1 MATLEKIRS
10 KAGLLVLV
18 VGVALFAFIIGDFL
32 NSGSTYFRQSQ
43 EKIAEVD
50 GVVIKIQE
58 FQNRVDEMNEM
69 YKMQTG
75 STSLPEEYQ
84 TQIRQSVFDG
94 MVQEI
99 VLNEAT
105 SDLGLTVSPEELFDM
120 VQGEN
125 ISPMIQ
131 QMQMFVNPQ
140 TGAFD
145 KAALL
150 NFLKTI
156 DTENIASYPAD
167 QQAQLLQARQFWMF
181 WEKNIKRQRLEQ
193 KYTTLLSKAVSANK
207 LDAKD
212 AFDAS
217 AVSSDM
223 VYAMQSYST
232 IPDST
237 IQVSKSEIEKLYNQ
251 RKELFKQ
258 KESKVIKY
266 ISVDIRPSQED
277 YDNASAEIEAL
288 KKELATTTRVADLVA
303 ENSEIPY
310 MDAFFSENAL
320 DPEMKQFVKTA
331 AVGDIYGPVFEN
343 DKYRMFKLVDKTV
356 APDSVNV
363 SHIMLAN
370 TGDEAAVQAKADSL
384 LTVLKDGGDFAA
396 LAKEFSVDQA
406 AERGGELGWFTEA
419 TALRGV
425 NEDFKNTVFSTAV
438 NGYAIVKSAY
448 GTHIVKVTDK
458 TANVDKYKVADID
471 MTVSPSTKTYGNIY
485 NELNQFISK
494 NRDVDKLDDAAKE
507 AGYSL
512 LSNVTVTTNDQVLG
526 TIRNSRPVI
535 RWAFQNGKGSISE
548 IFECDNKFVIAAVQG
563 TLPEGYRSLESVTP
577 MLRSELVAQ
586 KKGEQISQAYAA
598 LDCLT
603 SVDAYAQAMGASV
616 DSVKFV
622 SFSTRRI
629 AGIGVEPKLN
639 AMVSLA
645 QKGQVSAPVA
655 GNNGVYVF
663 DVYAQNKESKTYD
676 EAAEMKALDASN
688 MYRFSIQA
696 IQSLVN
702 KADVEDNR
710 IRFY

>member
-310 MDAFFSENAL
+310 VDAFFSENAL

-384 LTVLKDGGDFAA
+384 LAVLKDGGDFAA

-494 NRDVDKLDDAAKE
+494 NRDIDKLDDAAKE
-507 AGYSL
+507 AGYNL
-512 LSNVTVTTNDQVLG
+512 LSNVTVTANDQVLG

-586 KKGEQISQAYAA
+586 KKGEQISQALAA
-598 LDCLT
+598 KNLT

-645 QKGQVSAPVA
+645 QKGLVSAPVA

>member
-384 LTVLKDGGDFAA
+384 LAVLKDGGDFAA

-494 NRDVDKLDDAAKE
+494 NRDIDKLDDAAKE
-507 AGYSL
+507 AGYNL
-512 LSNVTVTTNDQVLG
+512 LSNVTVTANDQVLG

-586 KKGEQISQAYAA
+586 KKGEQISQALAA
-598 LDCLT
+598 KNLT

-655 GNNGVYVF
+655 GNNGVY
-663 DVYAQNKESKTYD
+663 NHWLTRR
-676 EAAEMKALDASN
+676 M
-688 MYRFSIQA
+688 
-696 IQSLVN
+696 
-702 KADVEDNR
+702 
-710 IRFY
+710 

>member
-310 MDAFFSENAL
+310 VDAFFSENAL

-384 LTVLKDGGDFAA
+384 LAVLKDGGDFAA

-494 NRDVDKLDDAAKE
+494 NRDIDKLDDAAKE
-507 AGYSL
+507 AGYNL
-512 LSNVTVTTNDQVLG
+512 LSNVTVTANDQVLG

-563 TLPEGYRSLESVTP
+563 TLPEGYCSLESVTP

-586 KKGEQISQAYAA
+586 KKGEQISQALAA
-598 LDCLT
+598 KNLT

-645 QKGQVSAPVA
+645 QKGLVSAPVA

>member
-43 EKIAEVD
+43 ETIAEID
-50 GVVIKIQE
+50 GEVVKIQE
-58 FQNRVDEMNEM
+58 FQNRVDEMTEM

-75 STSLPEEYQ
+75 SASLPEEYMA
-84 TQIRQSVFDG
+84 QIRQSVFDG
-94 MVQEI
+94 MVQDV

-105 SDLGLTVSPEELFDM
+105 SEIGMTVCPEELFDM

-145 KAALL
+145 KTALL

-156 DTENIASYPAD
+156 DEDNIASYPAD
-167 QQAQLLQARQFWMF
+167 QQAQLLQARQYWMF

-212 AFDAS
+212 AFDGTVAS
-217 AVSSDM
+217 ADIVYVMQPYSS
-223 VYAMQSYST
+223 

-258 KESKVIKY
+258 DESKIIKY
-266 ISVDIRPSQED
+266 IAVDIRPSQDD
-277 YDNASAEIEAL
+277 YDKASEEIEAL
-288 KKELATTTRVADLVA
+288 KGEFVASENVADLVA
-303 ENSEIPY
+303 ENSEVPY

-320 DPEMKQFVKTA
+320 DLEMKQFVKSA
-331 AVGDIYGPVFEN
+331 KVGDVYGPTFEN
-343 DKYRMFKLVDKTV
+343 DKYRMFKLIDKTV
-356 APDSVNV
+356 APDSVKV

-370 TGDEAAVQAKADSL
+370 MGDEAAVQAKADSL
-384 LTVLKDGGDFAA
+384 LDVLKKGGDFTT
-396 LAKEFSVDQA
+396 LAKEYSVDQA
-406 AERGGELGWFTEA
+406 AETGGELGWFTEA

-425 NEDFKNTVFSTAV
+425 NEDFKKAVFSTDV
-438 NGYAIVKSAY
+438 NKYAIVKSLY
-448 GTHIVKVTDK
+448 GVHIVKVTDK
-458 TANVDKYKVADID
+458 TAKVDKFKVADID
-471 MTVSPSTKTYGNIY
+471 MTVSPSSKTYGNIY

-494 NRDVDKLDDAAKE
+494 NQDADKLEEAAKE
-507 AGYSL
+507 AGYNV
-512 LSNVTVTTNDQVLG
+512 LSNIPVYAMDQTVG
-526 TIRNSRPVI
+526 SIKNSRPVV
-535 RWAFQNGKGSISE
+535 RWAFQNEKGDISE
-548 IFECDNKFVIAAVQG
+548 IFECDDKFIIAAVQG
-563 TLPEGYRSLESVTP
+563 SSPKGYRSVEAVTP
-577 MLRSELVAQ
+577 MLKSELIAQ
-586 KKGEQISQAYAA
+586 KKGEKISQDLEAKN
-598 LDCLT
+598 LNSL
-603 SVDAYAQAMGASV
+603 DAYSQAMNASV
-616 DSVKFV
+616 DTVKYV

-629 AGIGVEPKLN
+629 TGIGVEPKLN
-639 AMVSLA
+639 AMISMA
-645 QKGQVSAPVA
+645 QKDQLSTPVA
-655 GNNGVYVF
+655 GSNGVYVF
-663 DVYAQNKESKTYD
+663 KVYEQNKDARSYD
-676 EAAEMKALDASN
+676 EVAEIKSLDAAN
-688 MYRFSIQA
+688 AYRFGFQA

-702 KADVEDNR
+702 KANVTDNR

>member
-310 MDAFFSENAL
+310 MDVFFSENAL

-419 TALRGV
+419 TALRGF

-494 NRDVDKLDDAAKE
+494 NRDIDKLDDAAKE
-507 AGYSL
+507 AGYNL

-586 KKGEQISQAYAA
+586 KKGEQISQALAA
-598 LDCLT
+598 KNLT

-622 SFSTRRI
+622 NFSTRRI

>member
-310 MDAFFSENAL
+310 VDAFFSENAL

-494 NRDVDKLDDAAKE
+494 NRDIDKLDDAAKE
-507 AGYSL
+507 AGYNL

-563 TLPEGYRSLESVTP
+563 TLPEGYCSLESVTP

-586 KKGEQISQAYAA
+586 KKGEQISQALAA
-598 LDCLT
+598 KNLT

>member
-384 LTVLKDGGDFAA
+384 LAVLKDGGDFAA

-494 NRDVDKLDDAAKE
+494 NRDIDKLDDAAKE
-507 AGYSL
+507 AGYNL
-512 LSNVTVTTNDQVLG
+512 LSNVTVTANDQVLG

-586 KKGEQISQAYAA
+586 KKGEQISQALAA
-598 LDCLT
+598 KNLT

>member
-310 MDAFFSENAL
+310 VDAFFSENAL

-494 NRDVDKLDDAAKE
+494 NRDIDKLDDAAKE
-507 AGYSL
+507 AGYNL

-586 KKGEQISQAYAA
+586 KKGEQISQALAA
-598 LDCLT
+598 KNLT

-676 EAAEMKALDASN
+676 EEAEIKALDASN